1 MSSIRPLFI
10 FEMANNHSGSVEH
23 AKKIIDEIKKSCTFD
38 EFDYAFKFQ
47 YRDIDTFIHK
57 DYKERFDVKNIK
69 RFTETRLSEEQFL
82 EIKNYCESKGFISI
96 CTPFDEISV
105 DKVVKHGYKYLKI
118 ASCSCTDWPL
128 LEKIAET
135 DLPIILSTAGATE
148 KEIDNVVSF
157 FKHRKKELTIM
168 HCVAEYPTDIK
179 NMQLNQIDFLKNKYT
194 DIRVGYSTHEDPD
207 SFVSI
212 GLAVAKGALVFEK
225 HVGVET
231 DEIKL
236 NKYSANPEQVA
247 KWLEAA
253 HNAFIMC
260 GLTEGRIERTEKEEK
275 DLRALQRGVFA
286 KAKIVKGEE
295 VTPDKVYFAIPG
307 TENQILA
314 NDLSKYK
321 EIIADTDFL
330 PDSPMMFDKV
340 IISDVRDT
348 VEKIYKDVSDMLVKA
363 GIALA
368 EGSVFE
374 ISHHYG
380 LCKYYEWGTTI
391 IECINREYCK
401 KILVVLPGQKHPV
414 HKHIKKEESF
424 QVLYGDIEMNLDG
437 EIKKL
442 GAGDIVTVERGMA
455 HSFSSENGG
464 IFEEVSS
471 THYVDDSFYE
481 DPVITANK
489 KRKTKV
495 KYNKGNAEIK

>member
-1 MSSIRPLFI
+1 MELKPLFI

-23 AKKIIDEIKKSCTFD
+23 AKRIIDEIAKQCTFPC
-38 EFDYAFKFQ
+38 FDYAFKFQ

-57 DYKERFDVKNIK
+57 DFKERFEVKNIK
-69 RFTETRLSEEQFL
+69 RFSETRLSEEQFI
-82 EIKNYCESKGFISI
+82 EIKNYCESKGFIPI

-148 KEIDNVVSF
+148 KEIDNVVLF
-157 FKHRKKELTIM
+157 FKHRRKNLTIM
-168 HCVAEYPTDIK
+168 HCVAEYPTAVEH
-179 NMQLNQIDFLKNKYT
+179 MQLNQIDFLKNKYN

-207 SFVSI
+207 SYVSV
-212 GLAVAKGALVFEK
+212 GLAVAKGAMVFEK

-231 DEIKL
+231 DDIKL
-236 NKYSANPEQVA
+236 NKYSANPEQA
-247 KWLEAA
+247 GRWLKAA
-253 HNAFIMC
+253 YDAFTMC
-260 GLTEGRIERTEKEEK
+260 GIKNARIERTEKEEK
-275 DLRALQRGVFA
+275 DLRALQRAVFA
-286 KAKIVKGEE
+286 KERITKGEE
-295 VTPDKVYFAIPG
+295 ITPDKVYYAIPG
-307 TENQILA
+307 SEDQILA

-321 EIIADTDFL
+321 EFIADKDFE
-330 PDSPMMFDKV
+330 PDSALTFDSV
-340 IISDVRDT
+340 IVSDVRGA
-348 VEKIYKDVSDMLVKA
+348 VEKIYKDVSAMLAKA

-368 EGSVFE
+368 DGSVFE

-380 LCKYYEWGTTI
+380 LCNYYEYGTTI

-437 EIKKL
+437 DIRNL
-442 GAGDIVTVERGMA
+442 SAGDIVTVERGMS
-455 HSFSSENGG
+455 HSFSSVNGG

-471 THYVDDSFYE
+471 THYVDDSFYD

-495 KYNKGNAEIK
+495 KYNKGNAEFK